1 MPLRADRPIEKEQSH
16 KDGVCVP
23 VLIAIAVPKRGP
35 YQWTTYFRDL
45 RKRNALECVDSETS
59 ASSPEFEERTG
70 TGRELLGR
78 LHKCLN
84 AGYDASLGNDLRHP
98 LQDDGLTTSR

>member
-1 MPLRADRPIEKEQSH
+1 MRRFGDFCELP
-16 KDGVCVP
+16 GV
-23 VLIAIAVPKRGP
+23 RG
-35 YQWTTYFRDL
+35 
-45 RKRNALECVDSETS
+45 
-59 ASSPEFEERTG
+59 
-70 TGRELLGR
+70 GRELLGR